1 MTKAFGDLAS
11 LHRSNITTSPI
22 IHLAAQKTVERLFG
36 PTDHRFVFVK
46 RSVEHHRHASEVPEA
61 FDEAIVARIGVAVDC
76 LQAAGAIDMRDGW
89 SLPMLFFRISKTCI
103 IKGTASPSSNHSP
116 TASGRTDGERRSG
129 SRLFDLGVENGL
141 HIHAPRIA
149 QGRAVTKCARSLT
162 ISPIA
167 CMCYADP

>member
-1 MTKAFGDLAS
+1 MRMTKAFGDLAS

-89 SLPMLFFRISKTCI
+89 PNLEDLHHKRDSVALFEPFADGFGEDGW
-103 IKGTASPSSNHSP
+103 GTAKWLSP
-116 TASGRTDGERRSG
+116 
-129 SRLFDLGVENGL
+129 F
-141 HIHAPRIA
+141 
-149 QGRAVTKCARSLT
+149 
-162 ISPIA
+162 
-167 CMCYADP
+167 